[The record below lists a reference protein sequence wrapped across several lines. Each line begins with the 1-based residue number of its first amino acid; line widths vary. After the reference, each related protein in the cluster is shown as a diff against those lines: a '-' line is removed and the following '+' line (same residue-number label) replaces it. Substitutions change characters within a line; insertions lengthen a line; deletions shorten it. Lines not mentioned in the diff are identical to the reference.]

1 MYVEIAICLQ
11 LPFIVKC
18 KLPVGLLHYKQELL
32 SEHCR
37 QGYWF
42 AHDAIRFLLTQRIQQ
57 EQTIQKYI
65 IFQVQ
70 TSDLMSLQ
78 KPFSF
83 FFKKKF
89 GGHQSFLWGHW
100 YPCFGLLVT
109 SWLGFKA
116 RVGPLACMLCCLC
129 FMDSSDSP
137 LVNTCWLLGNQH
149 DSWAI
154 FNPSP
159 QYLYMWQ
166 CDQRQMESLA
176 TLKTRTKACS

>member
-1 MYVEIAICLQ
+1 MQTTCWTVTLQAGVAFRTLPSGILICTWCNS
-11 LPFIVKC
+11 V
-18 KLPVGLLHYKQELL
+18 
-32 SEHCR
+32 
-37 QGYWF
+37 
-42 AHDAIRFLLTQRIQQ
+42 LLTQRIQQ

-149 DSWAI
+149 DGWAI

-159 QYLYMWQ
+159 PIFVHVTVWP
-166 CDQRQMESLA
+166 
-176 TLKTRTKACS
+176 KTNRVIGNTED